1 MVEGDHLI
9 VFPVNDEERGVK
21 SLDFLEV
28 GETIAGEDGSRFGKH
43 IEKAR

>member
-21 SLDFLEV
+21 FLDFPKV
-28 GETIAGEDGSRFGKH
+28 GETIAGEESRFGKH
-43 IEKAR
+43 LEKAR